1 MEALSGASADIP
13 FTDMTL
19 LSVSV
24 AGFCVL
30 AVTIYKI
37 ILAKTGNAT
46 STHNGRDD
54 NDTEQLTMEERLLR
68 ADVSTLNR
76 AQRRARAKAIMK
88 EQRRGVVPSHL
99 ENNNNNNNNNI
110 DADLAVFD
118 EGDPAVAGVV
128 APPVGL
134 LSRRERHAAA
144 KATERHERMQCHGER
159 QRQQDEAEQRA
170 QQLKQ
175 ERIQQE
181 RWIMER
187 QRFAEEQHQEQL
199 QTQWRDLFSVEQA
212 TKDRHQQSV
221 KDFVAARTNSNRIVQ
236 LDSVAMDFGVSVETV
251 SARLQQVVKE
261 RRLAGYFTE
270 HGHTFVAVSTQELQQ
285 MADTIE
291 ARGSV
296 TMSEVATLCEI
307 ILNSNGI
314 NPQLNMRGESLT
326 VDESTGA

>member
-1 MEALSGASADIP
+1 MISKNPSSASMEALSGASADIP

-46 STHNGRDD
+46 SAHNGHDD

-110 DADLAVFD
+110 DAALAVFD

-199 QTQWRDLFSVEQA
+199 LGL
-212 TKDRHQQSV
+212 RHSTIFWFV
-221 KDFVAARTNSNRIVQ
+221 FWHSSICAVTSLLSLRRHHHRLCVPIKDFASIV
-236 LDSVAMDFGVSVETV
+236 
-251 SARLQQVVKE
+251 
-261 RRLAGYFTE
+261 
-270 HGHTFVAVSTQELQQ
+270 H
-285 MADTIE
+285 
-291 ARGSV
+291 
-296 TMSEVATLCEI
+296 
-307 ILNSNGI
+307 NN
-314 NPQLNMRGESLT
+314 
-326 VDESTGA
+326 TGASAVIDGGTNILG